1 MPKSSAEKPPA
12 HTTEDKIA
20 FGAQLAQARKKAGLS
35 LEAAATALRAEG
47 HAISKAAVG
56 HWETGQ
62 NLPDALWLRR
72 LARLYKSSTDRLLFG
87 GAVVETDELAPDIA
101 EVAAAVAKLPDE
113 QRAMFIAAM
122 RNLLG
127 MNDTAK
133 PKGLSDVPTSDHINA
148 RQRGVKRMRAA

>member
-12 HTTEDKIA
+12 HTPEDKIA
-20 FGAQLAQARKKAGLS
+20 LGAQLAQARKKAGFS
-35 LEAAATALRAEG
+35 LDAVATAFQKAG
-47 HAISKAAVG
+47 NPISKAAIG

-72 LARLYKSSTDRLLFG
+72 LARLYKTSTDRLLFG
-87 GAVVETDELAPDIA
+87 GVEVETDELAPDIA
-101 EVAAAVAKLPDE
+101 EVATAVSKLPDE